1 MIKNNK
7 KGMAVVVVLFFAFAI
22 AIIMFFMLQSNSNL
36 TNQTKQTLYEM
47 QANYLAQ
54 SAMQYGKLQI
64 YLLPKEIYEYYSS
77 NSGASDCFDKCDS
90 DYLPP
95 LAMSAF
101 YDPKSKYDLFENDKA
116 PDLAFPY
123 GGKFAI
129 TKCEYILSNANM
141 KMVQDSYRLEVEAS
155 IAHGQK
161 KEKSDTLSE
170 DFIVSRYTGR

>member
-1 MIKNNK
+1 MKKNNR

-22 AIIMFFMLQSNSNL
+22 AIIMFFMLRSNTNL
-36 TNQTKQTLYEM
+36 NHQTKQTLYEM

-64 YLLPKEIYEYYSS
+64 FLLPKEIYDYYSK
-77 NSGASDCFDKCDS
+77 NTGASDCFDKCDS
-90 DYLPP
+90 DLLPP

-101 YDPKSKYDLFENDKA
+101 YDPKAKYDLFENGKS

-129 TKCEYILSNANM
+129 TKCDYLLSNANM
-141 KMVQDSYRLEVEAS
+141 RMVQDSYRLEVEAS
-155 IAHGQK
+155 ISHGQK
-161 KEKSDTLSE
+161 KDKSDTLSE
-170 DFIVSRYTGR
+170 EFIVSRFTGR